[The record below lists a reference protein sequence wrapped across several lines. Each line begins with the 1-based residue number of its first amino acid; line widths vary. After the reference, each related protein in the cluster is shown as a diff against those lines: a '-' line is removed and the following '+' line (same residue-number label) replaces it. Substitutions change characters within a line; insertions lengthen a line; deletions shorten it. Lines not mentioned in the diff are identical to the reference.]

1 MTIRRIHRSDTTRK
15 FIVET
20 LRKFGYFVWDIGRPC
35 DLLIYRPRDKRWF
48 TMECKSP
55 RNKKGEPK
63 LDKRQVE
70 QGDFCSL
77 TETPYITSAQ
87 QALDYLNGK

>member
-1 MTIRRIHRSDTTRK
+1 MKPIRRTRSDGTRK
-15 FIVET
+15 DIVDA
-20 LRKFGYFVWDIGRPC
+20 LRKCGYCVWDIGWPC
-35 DLLIYRPRDKRWF
+35 DLLIYRPRDKRLF
-48 TMECKSP
+48 TIECKSP
-55 RNKKGEPK
+55 RNKAGAPK

-70 QGDFCSL
+70 QREFVLL